1 MGKASRWFRAL
12 LGSKKSS
19 PGSPK
24 AKKSNAR
31 NSGGVTRGTHS
42 HRNGGDASA
51 PKSHTSDANKHAI
64 AVAAATAAV
73 AEAALAAAQA
83 AAEVVRLTSGNR
95 PAAAYVSSSFDRRRE
110 WAAVKIQS
118 EFRAYLARRAL
129 RALKGLV
136 KLQALVRGRIVRKQS
151 ADMLRRMQAMARI
164 QARACAN
171 RSLLSDASHPH
182 ISNTS
187 KIHHRGSSSLSRFE
201 YLQQQQQHSCSTID
215 GSNLKRCYSK
225 SNKAENMNMGRMDS
239 GSKWLDH
246 WMEEYARNN
255 SHLLNMARGYDDG
268 EKSDKILEIDNGQ
281 ASRTYYNSMSSS
293 SNLKKP
299 NPASLSSGEVSSS
312 SQSVKFPREVNQE
325 GKWMVDQSPSAAF
338 HSSSK
343 HGGSSR
349 SHRGGGGG
357 RGPFTPNR
365 SECTQSLCFSDFP
378 NYMANTQSFSAKV
391 RSHSAPRQR
400 MQQKLVTGRCD
411 TDTVSEKS
419 WSIRGNFMGKGY
431 AGSGRMVMQ
440 THLSS

>member
-1 MGKASRWFRAL
+1 MGKAGRWFRAL

-24 AKKSNAR
+24 AAKKSNAR
-31 NSGGVTRGTHS
+31 NSGGVSRGTHAHGS
-42 HRNGGDASA
+42 GGDASA
-51 PKSHTSDANKHAI
+51 PKSHPSDANKHAI

-95 PAAAYVSSSFDRRRE
+95 PAAAYVSSSSDRRRE

-151 ADMLRRMQAMARI
+151 AEMLRRMQAMARI
-164 QARACAN
+164 QARACKN
-171 RSLLSDASHPH
+171 RSDASHPH
-182 ISNTS
+182 INNTTKS
-187 KIHHRGSSSLSRFE
+187 HRRGSSSLSKFD
-201 YLQQQQQHSCSTID
+201 YLQQQQQHSSSTIH

-225 SNKAENMNMGRMDS
+225 PNKAENMSTGRMDL

-255 SHLLNMARGYDDG
+255 SHLLNMGRGYDDG

-281 ASRTYYNSMSSS
+281 GSRAYYNSMSSS

-299 NPASLSSGEVSSS
+299 NPASLSSGEVSTS

-325 GKWMVDQSPSAAF
+325 GKWTVDQSPSAGF

-349 SHRGGGGG
+349 SRRGG

-365 SECTQSLCFSDFP
+365 SECTRSLGFSDFP

-419 WSIRGNFMGKGY
+419 WSIHGNFRGKGY
-431 AGSGRMVMQ
+431 AGSGRMVVMQ